1 MYRFLFV
8 TILLVFSSAAKAQDA
23 GAIAKDLA
31 NPLASMISVP
41 FQFNYDNGYG
51 AGDGHKLF
59 VNVQPVVPFSLNE
72 DLNLISRTIIP
83 LVFDQHRITNPLSG
97 QQTGFGDVV
106 QSTWLSNNVPL
117 NLGGLGDLV
126 WGIGPVAL
134 LPTGNSNPLLG
145 TGKWGLGFS
154 PLAVFINGP
163 FVYGAL
169 VNHIWSVAGK
179 NNRADVNQT
188 FIQPFLTYTTKDA
201 VTFSVNTETTYF
213 WDTEEWSVPV
223 HLQISKLTKFGDQF
237 VSLQAGVRVW
247 AKSTPTGP
255 SGAGFRLAATFLF
268 PSSQ

>member
-1 MYRFLFV
+1 MYRFVFV
-8 TILLVFSSAAKAQDA
+8 IIFLMFSTTAKAQDA

-31 NPLASMISVP
+31 NPLASMTSVP

-59 VNVQPVVPFSLNE
+59 VNVQPVVPISLND

-83 LVFDQHRITNPLSG
+83 FVFDQHRIANPLSG

-106 QSTWLSNNVPL
+106 QSAWLSNNVPMD
-117 NLGGLGDLV
+117 LGGLGDLV

-134 LPTGNSNPLLG
+134 LPTGNSSPLLG

-179 NNRADVNQT
+179 DNRADVNQT

-213 WDTEEWSVPV
+213 WDTEE
-223 HLQISKLTKFGDQF
+223 
-237 VSLQAGVRVW
+237 
-247 AKSTPTGP
+247 
-255 SGAGFRLAATFLF
+255 
-268 PSSQ
+268 